1 MNFAQIKSNYDKGLW
16 TKAMVRLAVAK
27 GVITREQYTE
37 ITDNRINQ

>member
-16 TKAMVRLAVAK
+16 TKPMVRLAVTK

-37 ITDNRINQ
+37 ITGNPY